1 MKKFVVLAG
10 FLAIYTGNA
19 RAVMYD
25 PDFIQQSLTSEVYED
40 GSTTVTEEYQTEYV
54 EIPMKSYYAYPNDV
68 NFIPETEFM
77 NMENNTDY
85 DAVMYQMRSEEEYF
99 NPGVQFTQ
107 RPTVICRDFNCTRLN
122 DRITRTFLF
131 NSLSAMFMANTHS
144 RIFICEADPF
154 SRSCLQSGIAFP
166 VRAGIANALVKVPKA
181 TISQVN
187 LSPGLSRA
195 TVTMTYEFLINGI
208 KHTCE
213 PTVMDISVPNN
224 SQATLMNREFAC
236 NLTSDGMSNV
246 SLLLNV
252 DYIDLDYGLIGAYY
266 SLGLQGPSTGAANG
280 YLVFKTE
287 FTTNGAKFR
296 ATTFRDSGTKY
307 DEPEYMLQPGEYAVD
322 ALYR

>member
-1 MKKFVVLAG
+1 MKKLILLTGALMTCANNALAG
-10 FLAIYTGNA
+10 ISRLDNEDFENYAIDEVQTIYTE
-19 RAVMYD
+19 
-25 PDFIQQSLTSEVYED
+25 T
-40 GSTTVTEEYQTEYV
+40 
-54 EIPMKSYYAYPNDV
+54 PMRSYYAYPDDV

-77 NMENNTDY
+77 NTGDEIDY
-85 DAVMYQMRSEEEYF
+85 DQVMYQVQSEEASYT
-99 NPGVQFTQ
+99 PGIQFAE

-131 NSLSAMFMANTHS
+131 NSLANMFLTNAHS
-144 RIFICEADPF
+144 RVFICEADPF
-154 SRSCLQSGIAFP
+154 SRSCLQTGISFP
-166 VRAGIANALVKVPKA
+166 VRAGIANALVKIPKA

-187 LSPGLSRA
+187 LSRGLSRA

-213 PTVMDISVPNN
+213 PTIMDISVPSN

-236 NLTSDGMSNV
+236 NLTSDGVSNV

-266 SLGLQGPSTGAANG
+266 SLGLQGPSTGASNG
-280 YLVFKTE
+280 YLIFKTE

-296 ATTFRDSGTKY
+296 ATYKSSENLDHAI
-307 DEPEYMLQPGEYAVD
+307 QPGEYAVD
-322 ALYR
+322 PLYK

>member
-1 MKKFVVLAG
+1 MKKLFLLTGALVFCANNAYAG
-10 FLAIYTGNA
+10 ISRLDNEDFENYSVEEVQTIYT
-19 RAVMYD
+19 
-25 PDFIQQSLTSEVYED
+25 EV
-40 GSTTVTEEYQTEYV
+40 
-54 EIPMKSYYAYPNDV
+54 PMRSYYAYPDDV

-77 NMENNTDY
+77 NMDDEIDY
-85 DAVMYQMRSEEEYF
+85 DQVIYQVQSEEAAY
-99 NPGVQFTQ
+99 NPGVQFTE

-131 NSLSAMFMANTHS
+131 NSLANMFLTNAHS
-144 RIFICEADPF
+144 RVFICEADPF
-154 SRSCLQSGIAFP
+154 SRSCLQSGISFP
-166 VRAGIANALVKVPKA
+166 VRAGIANALVKIPKA

-187 LSPGLSRA
+187 LSRGLSRA

-213 PTVMDISVPNN
+213 PTIMDISVPNN

-236 NLTSDGMSNV
+236 NLTSDGVSNV

-266 SLGLQGPSTGAANG
+266 SLGLQGPSTGASNG

-287 FTTNGAKFR
+287 FTTNGSKFR
-296 ATTFRDSGTKY
+296 ATYKGSENLDRAI
-307 DEPEYMLQPGEYAVD
+307 QPGEYAVD
-322 ALYR
+322 PLYK